1 MIIALNSKMM
11 KKLYKALKE
20 LFSKQ
25 NDFFQLAKK
34 GKRITHIALAI
45 PMLVVLFF
53 AGFIVSGLIFY
64 PIISKFFEVNEVW
77 FSFYSLF
84 VSFGFVII
92 FVWIWV
98 RFFEERSFITL
109 GFNLNGALKKYLK
122 GFFVGALMLIIV
134 IGLMSI
140 IGNVEILDNSEPF
153 GINGLGII
161 SLLLLGY
168 MVQGAAEE
176 IIARGWQFQVIGAR
190 YKPWLGAVISSVIFA
205 LLHGFNSGINLLALI
220 NLALFAFLLIFMIL
234 HDKSIWSACGW
245 HTAWNWTMENVF
257 GLKVSG
263 TEGIVSVFKFKTEGP
278 TIITGGDFGPEASI
292 LTSIV
297 LIGGMIYI
305 LVVSKNKSKTN
316 ET

>member
-1 MIIALNSKMM
+1 MVDLKSKMM
-11 KKLYKALKE
+11 KKLYIALKE
-20 LFSKQ
+20 LFSQQ
-25 NDFFQLAKK
+25 NEFFQLAKK

-45 PMLVVLFF
+45 PMLLVLFF
-53 AGFIVSGLIFY
+53 AGFVVSGLIFY
-64 PIISKFFEVNEVW
+64 PIIDRFFEVNEAW
-77 FSFYSLF
+77 FSFYNLF
-84 VSFGFVII
+84 VSFGFVIV
-92 FVWIWV
+92 FLWIWV

-109 GFNLNGALKKYLK
+109 GFNLKGALKKYLK
-122 GFFVGALMLIIV
+122 GFFVGILMLVIV
-134 IGLMSI
+134 IGLMSV
-140 IGNVEILDNSEPF
+140 IGTVRILDNPEPF
-153 GINGLGII
+153 GINGLGIVL
-161 SLLLLGY
+161 LLLLGY
-168 MVQGAAEE
+168 IVQGASEE

-205 LLHGFNSGINLLALI
+205 LLHGLNAGINLLALI

-234 HDKSIWSACGW
+234 HDKSIWAACGW

-263 TEGIVSVFKFKTEGP
+263 TEGIVSVFKFRTEGP
-278 TIITGGDFGPEASI
+278 SIITGGDFGPEASI

-305 LVVSKNKSKTN
+305 LVVSKNKSKIN